1 MSESPKCEGQLCYGM
16 DLRNEYRTIWKQKK
30 INLAWLLLAYRNY
43 EGEESFFTSFFD
55 KLAGNDSLR
64 KAILSGESEGGD
76 SGFLADGFASI
87 P

>member
-1 MSESPKCEGQLCYGM
+1 MLFRS
-16 DLRNEYRTIWKQKK
+16 QKK

-64 KAILSGESEGGD
+64 KAILSGESEEEIRD
-76 SGFLADGFASI
+76 SWQTDLQAFREIRVKYLLYR
-87 P
+87 